1 MRIRQK
7 NGIFV
12 KMPFFCNRKAFG
24 RAGLPVG
31 ENGFSFSNVM
41 FVLHFAGNRYS
52 FYSKTQYKEKNM
64 LREDIQNAIKEAMKN
79 HETERLSTVRMVL
92 AGVKE
97 KDVDARGKGKECAS
111 DADLLSMMQTMI
123 KQRQE
128 SAKMYRD
135 GGREELAAKEEAEI
149 SVIQGFLPKQMS
161 ESEVE
166 EAVRAAIAETGA
178 ASMKDMGKVMGALKE
193 KYAGQMD
200 FGAVSGKIKAML
212 G

>member
-1 MRIRQK
+1 MRTRQK
-7 NGIFV
+7 NGIFT
-12 KMPFFCNRKAFG
+12 KMPFFLQPEGLRPG
-24 RAGLPVG
+24 RAAGRRKRL
-31 ENGFSFSNVM
+31 FFSNVM

-52 FYSKTQYKEKNM
+52 FYNKTQYKEKNM

-79 HETERLSTVRMVL
+79 HEVERLSTVRMIL

-166 EAVRAAIAETGA
+166 EAVRAAIVETGA

-212 G
+212 S